1 MAELSI
7 NIHLNASCE
16 GRLRSL
22 NCTHNPGDGHKEPTP
37 SALYL
42 PSCWE
47 PRLMKVHSPGRY
59 RVPSWFKGTV
69 LASHSDPLDIICFDT
84 QIGAMDRDEDAPTQ
98 WACLRLDL

>member
-1 MAELSI
+1 
-7 NIHLNASCE
+7 
-16 GRLRSL
+16 
-22 NCTHNPGDGHKEPTP
+22 
-37 SALYL
+37 
-42 PSCWE
+42 
-47 PRLMKVHSPGRY
+47 MKVHSPGRY